1 MTWDG
6 DSTPTGLRTIEI
18 CVPGANC
25 TWCFNDATA
34 RLADL
39 DGVEEVTGSI
49 LDGSIADQCSN
60 VPTAL
65 LVSTL
70 RTYLHGSDDSSHEC
84 QMVAVEPE
92 LVPFTG
98 RDGLAPAARN
108 TGLDTATTMETLTEA
123 VQCFRVAGYLAD
135 FVASPQ
141 GDLRCRSRDTGHAPE
156 TTEIRETVRWRSW
169 STSPTKASF
178 TSSRSR
184 ARWPQTLA
192 FSTPVLH
199 RDVCQIFCQIR

>member
-60 VPTAL
+60 VPTACWPSHVRMVA
-65 LVSTL
+65 LVSSA
-70 RTYLHGSDDSSHEC
+70 LHS
-84 QMVAVEPE
+84 
-92 LVPFTG
+92 G
-98 RDGLAPAARN
+98 RGFPPL
-108 TGLDTATTMETLTEA
+108 MHW
-123 VQCFRVAGYLAD
+123 F
-135 FVASPQ
+135 
-141 GDLRCRSRDTGHAPE
+141 
-156 TTEIRETVRWRSW
+156 
-169 STSPTKASF
+169 
-178 TSSRSR
+178 
-184 ARWPQTLA
+184 
-192 FSTPVLH
+192 
-199 RDVCQIFCQIR
+199 